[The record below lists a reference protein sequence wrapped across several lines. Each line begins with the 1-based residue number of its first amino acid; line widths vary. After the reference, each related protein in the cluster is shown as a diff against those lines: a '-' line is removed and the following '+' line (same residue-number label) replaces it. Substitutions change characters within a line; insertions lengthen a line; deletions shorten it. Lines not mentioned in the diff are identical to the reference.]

1 MRVDGDALP
10 ALDRFA
16 LAVAHLPDAADGGR
30 AGGAWFDVTAIA
42 DGHLAII
49 VGDVGAAPTS
59 VAGQLCR
66 VVAGLGS
73 ERRSPAVALQAL
85 DGAARGIPDSFG
97 STALSMTLDP
107 AGVLRWSVA
116 GHPPPLT
123 VGPGGARQLPGGQ
136 GEPLGRPSRP
146 RFTQGEEALAVG
158 TTVVLG
164 IDGSDMLL
172 HSAIVDGPDPFATA
186 LEQHHGLAP
195 DAMAAALVAQAS
207 GGSLAW
213 PGRTVLL
220 ARLMPPP
227 LEQRLPADPRR
238 LSAMRRRVASWSALA
253 ALSEDTTADLQLL
266 LSEAASNA
274 VEHAYR
280 ETEAGEFVYSVRRR
294 ADARIRVVVQD
305 FGRWQ
310 PLPDDPGYRGRGLAV
325 IHNLAD
331 EVTLDVS
338 DHGTRIA
345 FTMPGHIPPL
355 GKSPLTG
362 ATHGWTPAS
371 EPGEGSSR

>member
-1 MRVDGDALP
+1 MGDALP

-16 LAVAHLPDAADGGR
+16 LAVAQLPGAADPGR
-30 AGGAWFDVTAIA
+30 SVGVWYDVTGIA
-42 DGHLAII
+42 DGHLAIV
-49 VGDVGAAPTS
+49 VGDVGGAPTS

-66 VVAGLGS
+66 VVVGFGS
-73 ERRSPAVALQAL
+73 ERRALPPRWRPSTVP
-85 DGAARGIPDSFG
+85 RGIPGSSG
-97 STALSMTLDP
+97 STALCLALDP

-123 VGPGGARQLPGGQ
+123 VGPDGARQLTGGQ

-146 RFTQGEEALAVG
+146 PFTQGEEALAAG

-164 IDGSDMLL
+164 IDGLDVLSRT
-172 HSAIVDGPDPFATA
+172 AIVDGPGPFATA

-195 DAMAAALVAQAS
+195 DAMAAALVEQAS
-207 GGSLAW
+207 GGSPVW

-238 LSAMRRRVASWSALA
+238 LSAVRRRVAGWSALA

-274 VEHAYR
+274 VEHSYR

-294 ADARIRVVVQD
+294 ADA
-305 FGRWQ
+305 GRSCRTSA
-310 PLPDDPGYRGRGLAV
+310 GGTHSRTTRGTAA
-325 IHNLAD
+325 AD
-331 EVTLDVS
+331 W
-338 DHGTRIA
+338 
-345 FTMPGHIPPL
+345 P
-355 GKSPLTG
+355 
-362 ATHGWTPAS
+362 
-371 EPGEGSSR
+371 

>member
-1 MRVDGDALP
+1 M
-10 ALDRFA
+10 
-16 LAVAHLPDAADGGR
+16 
-30 AGGAWFDVTAIA
+30 TAIG
-42 DGHLAII
+42 DGHLAIV

-73 ERRSPAVALQAL
+73 ERRSPAVALEAL
-85 DGAARGIPDSFG
+85 DGAARGIPGSSG
-97 STALSMTLDP
+97 STALCLILDP

-123 VGPGGARQLPGGQ
+123 VGPDGARQLPGGQ

-146 RFTQGEEALAVG
+146 RFTQGEEALAAG

-164 IDGSDMLL
+164 VDGSDML
-172 HSAIVDGPDPFATA
+172 SRTAPVEGPDPFAKA
-186 LEQHHGLAP
+186 LEQHRGLAP

-207 GGSLAW
+207 GGSPAW

-227 LEQRLPADPRR
+227 LEQRLPANPRQ
-238 LSAMRRRVASWSALA
+238 LSAVRRRVAGWSALA
-253 ALSEDTTADLQLL
+253 ALSEDATADLQLL

-294 ADARIRVVVQD
+294 ADAGIRVVVQD
-305 FGRWQ
+305 FGRWH
-310 PLPDDPGYRGRGLAV
+310 PFPDDPGYRGRGLAV
-325 IHNLAD
+325 IHKLTDDVA
-331 EVTLDVS
+331 LDVS

-345 FTMPGHIPPL
+345 FTIPGN
-355 GKSPLTG
+355 SPV
-362 ATHGWTPAS
+362 S